1 MHTWTVRLTDA
12 EMAKALR
19 DVRLGELQ
27 DVKVTATGETGRVSA
42 ADVVGEEG
50 TATVSGLE
58 LRRLLELR
66 SHWFAIR
73 REPGRPTR

>member
-1 MHTWTVRLTDA
+1 
-12 EMAKALR
+12 
-19 DVRLGELQ
+19 
-27 DVKVTATGETGRVSA
+27 
-42 ADVVGEEG
+42 VGEEG

-58 LRRLLELR
+58 LRRLLDLR